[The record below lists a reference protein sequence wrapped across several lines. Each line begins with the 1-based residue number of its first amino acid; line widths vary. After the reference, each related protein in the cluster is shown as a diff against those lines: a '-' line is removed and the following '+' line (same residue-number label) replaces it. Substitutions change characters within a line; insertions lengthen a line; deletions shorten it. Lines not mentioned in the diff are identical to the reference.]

1 MTGIEKALSKRQ
13 ELFEWIR
20 LQVYPLWSKI
30 GVDHIE
36 GGFFEKIDALGC
48 PLHDPRR
55 ARVVGRQLYSFSHA
69 SNLGW
74 DGSAEEI
81 ISNGL
86 RFLAKY
92 DNEEGGIH
100 SVIEA
105 NGRVVRAEFDLYD
118 YAFVLFGLAAVV
130 EAYPST
136 AHLELRADSL
146 LNHIYKRWKHP
157 IAGFEEANPRTLPL
171 KANPHMHMLESC
183 LAWENVAPDNEKW
196 SQLADEIVQLA
207 LDRFICP
214 KTGALREFYDADWN
228 PIPGEFGRIVEPGH
242 QCEWAWLL
250 ARWGRS
256 RRSNAAI
263 TTAKMLVVTAEK
275 YGTDSQRG
283 VMFNELNEDMSV
295 RDQAARLWPQT
306 ERIKGWLTLY
316 HLAENA
322 SDQDHAL
329 DRVCN
334 AIDGLLQFRR
344 PDLSGAYFDRLEVD
358 GSFREEAAPA
368 SSLYH
373 IICAARELQTMLTF

>member
-1 MTGIEKALSKRQ
+1 MTDIEKTLAKRQ

-20 LQVYPLWSKI
+20 LQVYPLWGKT
-30 GVDHIE
+30 GVDHNE

-48 PLHDPRR
+48 PLNDPRR
-55 ARVVGRQLYSFSHA
+55 ARVVGRQLYSFSNA
-69 SNLGW
+69 SNFGW
-74 DGSAEEI
+74 EGPTEEI

-86 RFLAKY
+86 RFLEKY
-92 DNEEGGIH
+92 HNEEGGIH
-100 SVIEA
+100 SVIEP
-105 NGRVVRAEFDLYD
+105 NGRVVRKEFDLYD

-130 EAYPST
+130 EAYPSA
-136 AHLELRADSL
+136 AHLKSRANSL
-146 LNHIYKRWKHP
+146 LNHIYERWKHP

-183 LAWENVAPDNEKW
+183 LAWENVTPDDRRW

-214 KTGALREFYDADWN
+214 ETGALHEFYDSDWT
-228 PIPGEFGRIVEPGH
+228 PIAGELGRIVEPGH

-250 ARWGRS
+250 ARWGRN
-256 RRSNAAI
+256 RRSNDAI
-263 TTAKMLVVTAEK
+263 TTAKVLVATAEK
-275 YGTDSQRG
+275 YGTDSERG

-295 RDQAARLWPQT
+295 RDKAARLWPQT

-316 HLAENA
+316 QLAENA
-322 SDQDHAL
+322 SDRSHAL

-334 AIDGLLQFRR
+334 AIDGLLQFRH
-344 PDLSGAYFDRLEVD
+344 PNLPGAYFDRLEVD
-358 GSFREEAAPA
+358 GSFREEASPA

-373 IICAARELQTMLTF
+373 IICAARELQIILPY